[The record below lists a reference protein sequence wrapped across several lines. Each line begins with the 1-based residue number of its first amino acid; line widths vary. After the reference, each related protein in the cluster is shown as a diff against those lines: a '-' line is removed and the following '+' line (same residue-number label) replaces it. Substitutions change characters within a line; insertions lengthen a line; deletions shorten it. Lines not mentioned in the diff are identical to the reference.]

1 MTVAQL
7 LERFTAI
14 GIEQDQAILRDQH
27 AKFNRL
33 FDEMVAIEDELKAR
47 EGDQRREL
55 LSLYTH
61 PNAQVRLNAMKAT
74 LAVAPE
80 IARRALLA
88 LAESREYPQAADA
101 GMSLLNL
108 ERGIFQ
114 ADLDSQ
120 VAMKRVKLPDWSGRS
135 GLGTLNSVN
144 LVPATFQAPRALSA
158 KAVVTLG
165 GCKGDQRDHGC
176 TGAPVASIYNERCF

>member
-1 MTVAQL
+1 MKRAKLQDMTVKQL
-7 LERFTAI
+7 VERFTTI
-14 GIEQDQAILRDQH
+14 GIEQYQALLSRQY
-27 AKFNRL
+27 AKFNGL
-33 FDEMVAIEDELKAR
+33 FEQMVAIEDELRAR
-47 EGDQRREL
+47 DGDQRREL
-55 LSLYTH
+55 LSLYKH

-101 GMSLLNL
+101 GMPLLNL

-120 VAMKRVKLPDWSGRS
+120 VAMKR
-135 GLGTLNSVN
+135 
-144 LVPATFQAPRALSA
+144 
-158 KAVVTLG
+158 
-165 GCKGDQRDHGC
+165 
-176 TGAPVASIYNERCF
+176 